1 MVKFIQNTKAF
12 EMRAK
17 LLNAMQ
23 KNASFDSMGREELL
37 TAANACNIDES
48 FALSLFANGAR
59 AVIAD
64 YYWQGLV
71 NRAEINLRK
80 QQGRPQIEPKGITAR
95 VEFGVN
101 VFFAGAIAEKG
112 DFSACYE
119 AHHIHS
125 SALQQTA
132 ATLFMP
138 HQIDRFFKHIFGL
151 ADVIWKFAGDKST
164 DFNHYTKRFLLAEI
178 LVETLLYNIQDSSAD
193 RQETQD
199 FITRRLKGTVSLSK
213 KIGKVK
219 SFAKAQGESMAKIL
233 KIISPYSTLK
243 PRYDIFKRDL
253 GQKDTLNRQ
262 NFRVSPV
269 RHARI
274 LGKHIVKNIVA
285 DVRNRRS
292 FSQSF

>member
-1 MVKFIQNTKAF
+1 MVKFTQNTKAF

-23 KNASFDSMGREELL
+23 KNASFDSMGSEGLL
-37 TAANACNIDES
+37 TAANACAIDED
-48 FALSLFANGAR
+48 FALSLFANGTR

-71 NRAEINLRK
+71 KAAEINLRK
-80 QQGRPQIEPKGITAR
+80 QQAKPQIEPQGITAR

-119 AHHIHS
+119 AHHIDS
-125 SALQQTA
+125 SALQQTVA
-132 ATLFMP
+132 ILFMP
-138 HQIDRFFKHIFGL
+138 YQIDRFFKHIFGL
-151 ADVIWKFAGDKST
+151 ADVIWKFAGDSST

-178 LVETLLYNIQDSSAD
+178 LVETLLYMIQDSSAGK
-193 RQETQD
+193 QETQD
-199 FITRRLKGTVSLSK
+199 FIAKRLKGTASFSK
-213 KIGKVK
+213 QIGKVK
-219 SFAKAQGESMAKIL
+219 SFAKAQGEYMAKIL
-233 KIISPYSTLK
+233 KIVSPYSTLK
-243 PRYDIFKRDL
+243 LRGDILKFGL
-253 GQKDTLNRQ
+253 GQKDTPNRQ
-262 NFRVSPV
+262 NFRVSPM

-285 DVRNRRS
+285 DVRNRQR
-292 FSQSF
+292 FS